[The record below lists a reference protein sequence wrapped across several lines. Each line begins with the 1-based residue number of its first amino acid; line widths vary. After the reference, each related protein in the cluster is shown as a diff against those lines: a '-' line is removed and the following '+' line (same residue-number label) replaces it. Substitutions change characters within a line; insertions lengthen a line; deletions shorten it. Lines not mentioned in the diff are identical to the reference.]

1 MLKKILFVTIIATS
15 CNYIN
20 ATTISENNLS
30 VSKNKILMPKTL
42 FDTSENWLNYHL
54 KSDVKTNKK
63 EMNWNYL
70 LGRYDNKAKDEDEE
84 KYVPNNIDKL
94 AHLFNEHQQPHI
106 TKQFIDEFNKQSTN
120 HKASY
125 NEKDKTFCID
135 GSDLQASRYTSKK
148 KHPGGKEVE
157 VPDIVY
163 DQKLAEIFNSTSV
176 VREMNRM
183 MVPCSILLSRF
194 WRRNLASRW

>member
-42 FDTSENWLNYHL
+42 FDTSENWLNYQL
-54 KSDVKTNKK
+54 KADVEEEEESSDASNDND
-63 EMNWNYL
+63 EGEDNNESYINL
-70 LGRYDNKAKDEDEE
+70 DDYYGYYDML
-84 KYVPNNIDKL
+84 IQ
-94 AHLFNEHQQPHI
+94 LFNEYQQPHI
-106 TKQFIDEFNKQSTN
+106 TKQFIDAFNKQSTN

-135 GSDLQASRYTSKK
+135 GSDLQASRYTSKI

-163 DQKLAEIFNSTSV
+163 DQKLVEIFNSTSV
-176 VREMNRM
+176 VRKMNRT
-183 MVPCSILLSRF
+183 MVPYRIYS
-194 WRRNLASRW
+194 